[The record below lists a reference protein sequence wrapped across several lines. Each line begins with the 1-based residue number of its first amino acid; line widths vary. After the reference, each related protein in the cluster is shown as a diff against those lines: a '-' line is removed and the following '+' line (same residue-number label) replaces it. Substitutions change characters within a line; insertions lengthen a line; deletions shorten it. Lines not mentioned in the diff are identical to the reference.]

1 MGCGSAQLLL
11 SARLPFVDSQDHNG
25 ALAVAA
31 KAGLGPVGMVRKGR
45 SRTWFADRDYMLGVV
60 EFQPSSW
67 SKGTYL
73 NVSLMWL
80 WQPIDHV
87 IFEVEPRRVGQ
98 FVSFEGS
105 HDVAADAAGVASD
118 ARTAISAL
126 LGKFDGLPAVVEHLQ
141 TSPRAGTPRF
151 LGHLG
156 TAYAM
161 LGDLVRAR
169 AALVVR
175 EEASSNAWNALS
187 YLVEARAAA
196 DEESSFREWVGQTLM
211 ATRAALNLPAKPD
224 VVRALPG

>member
-1 MGCGSAQLLL
+1 VLSTRLL
-11 SARLPFVDSQDHNG
+11 FVDVQDHNS

-31 KAGLGPVGMVRKGR
+31 KAALGPIGMVRKGR
-45 SRTWFADRDYMLGVV
+45 SRTWFADRDYMLGIV

-98 FVSFEGS
+98 FVSFES
-105 HDVAADAAGVASD
+105 SEDIPADAAQVASD
-118 ARTAISAL
+118 ARAAMCAL
-126 LGKFDGLPAVVEHLQ
+126 LDKFDGLAAVVEHLQ
-141 TSPRAGTPRF
+141 TSPRAGSARF

-156 TAYAM
+156 TAYAL

-169 AALVVR
+169 AALDAALVAR
-175 EEASSNAWNALS
+175 EGARSNAWNALS

-196 DEESSFREWVGQTLM
+196 DEESSFQQWVGRTL
-211 ATRAALNLPAKPD
+211 AGTRAALKLPTKPD
-224 VVRALPG
+224 VLRAMLG